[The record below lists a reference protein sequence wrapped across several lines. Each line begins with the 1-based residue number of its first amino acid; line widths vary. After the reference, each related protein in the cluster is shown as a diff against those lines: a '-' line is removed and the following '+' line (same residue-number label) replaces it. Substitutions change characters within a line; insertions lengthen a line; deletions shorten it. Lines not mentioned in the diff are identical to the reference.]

1 MNNQRKRNHR
11 KTAKAM
17 TIGIRLGL
25 LVFTAYMTVMLCI
38 EGVKTLESRTG
49 APGGEIFILPLIV
62 LLVWTGWTARKEYTS
77 LKEGGTQQHEYRANE
92 SIPNG
97 GQS

>member
-1 MNNQRKRNHR
+1 MNNQRKRNRR

-62 LLVWTGWTARKEYTS
+62 LLVWTGWTARKEYVAFRRA
-77 LKEGGTQQHEYRANE
+77 YREERRREHASNAGAIYR
-92 SIPNG
+92 S
-97 GQS
+97 